1 MVGAISGDCGQVGE
15 QKMPY
20 AWAGRLGIFNLQQR
34 RDILLDKLV
43 QNLPNKWLL
52 CVMHLLGKAHITY
65 GVHFY

>member
-1 MVGAISGDCGQVGE
+1 
-15 QKMPY
+15 MPY